1 MYHPPSE
8 VAPGVTGPQAAALIR
23 ARAMVDVT
31 EWLGDSQFAYMP
43 FDAPEEVTTQLREL
57 SRELDGDQVHT
68 QAVVSIDAAS
78 RMREGREAEFWLDT
92 IFDPGTGENLT
103 RDADAG
109 AELTRMAEDNRTE
122 QLEEARRES
131 ASVSGR

>member
-1 MYHPPSE
+1 M
-8 VAPGVTGPQAAALIR
+8 
-23 ARAMVDVT
+23 
-31 EWLGDSQFAYMP
+31 
-43 FDAPEEVTTQLREL
+43 
-57 SRELDGDQVHT
+57 DGDQVHT

-92 IFDPGTGENLT
+92 SRVHIFDPGTGENLT
-103 RDADAG
+103 RDSDAG